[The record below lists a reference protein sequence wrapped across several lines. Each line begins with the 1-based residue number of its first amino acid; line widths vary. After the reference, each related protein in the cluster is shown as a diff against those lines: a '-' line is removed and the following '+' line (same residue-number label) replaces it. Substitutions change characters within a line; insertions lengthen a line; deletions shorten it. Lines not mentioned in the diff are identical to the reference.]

1 MINEAR
7 LDRVAQGHPEHQ
19 FPAAAT
25 DVVSNRQRNAEI
37 VRRMAGFALGQ
48 EVVHDIDVA
57 HERGVPERSVD
68 RVRPSTADQHARAGA
83 TKLFNLLA
91 TSLNRA
97 GPEGG
102 DAAAQR
108 IQYVNRQL
116 LARLRRE
123 VVEFGA
129 SGVPGESFD
138 LGHDENLLFWWT
150 GWRL

>member
-7 LDRVAQGHPEHQ
+7 LDRVAQGYPEHQ
-19 FPAAAT
+19 VSAAAT
-25 DVVSNRQRNAEI
+25 DVVCNRQRNAEI

-48 EVVHDIDVA
+48 EVVHDIDIA
-57 HERGVPERSVD
+57 HECGVPERGVN
-68 RVRPSTADQHARAGA
+68 RVRPSTADQRARAGA
-83 TKLFNLLA
+83 TKLCNLLA

-108 IQYVNRQL
+108 IQDVNRQL
-116 LARLRRE
+116 LPRLRRE

-138 LGHDENLLFWWT
+138 LGHDENLRFWWI
-150 GWRL
+150 GRRL